1 MPFKGISY
9 LQLAKWKFGFSL
21 LWSLKMNQSPY
32 MVFIQSDIYVGW
44 LTSVL
49 SDSFTQMNN
58 TQAIQ
63 LAT

>member
-1 MPFKGISY
+1 
-9 LQLAKWKFGFSL
+9 
-21 LWSLKMNQSPY
+21 MNQSPY